1 MQKLVIKDLM
11 NILEYEKVRNT
22 YRQELMSY
30 KKDRRISLGPN
41 ITLTFE
47 NRRTMKFQIQE
58 IMRAERL
65 VHDETIQEEIEV
77 YNSLFKLGFGFV
89 EVGTITPKR
98 QLGNPKPRIF
108 RLEKDQALINRLGF
122 NNDGSE
128 IISKRIADNQP
139 NGFLGI
145 NIGPNKETKNKEEDY
160 YKCLSMLSRY
170 AGYITINISSPNT
183 EGLRN
188 FHAEKEMS
196 KLDEYRKRDRKNC
209 RDNKIGQIEVYIES

>member
-108 RLEKDQALINRLGF
+108 RLEKDEALINRLGF
-122 NNDGSE
+122 NNHGLE
-128 IISKRIADNQP
+128 MVAQRISKNKPKGI
-139 NGFLGI
+139 LGI
-145 NIGPNKETKNKEEDY
+145 NIGPNQETKDKSEDFY
-160 YKCLSMLSRY
+160 ICLS
-170 AGYITINISSPNT
+170 
-183 EGLRN
+183 
-188 FHAEKEMS
+188 
-196 KLDEYRKRDRKNC
+196 KLYS
-209 RDNKIGQIEVYIES
+209 Y

>member
-65 VHDETIQEEIEV
+65 ILLLHLKIEE
-77 YNSLFKLGFGFV
+77 
-89 EVGTITPKR
+89 
-98 QLGNPKPRIF
+98 Q
-108 RLEKDQALINRLGF
+108 
-122 NNDGSE
+122 
-128 IISKRIADNQP
+128 
-139 NGFLGI
+139 
-145 NIGPNKETKNKEEDY
+145 
-160 YKCLSMLSRY
+160 
-170 AGYITINISSPNT
+170 
-183 EGLRN
+183 
-188 FHAEKEMS
+188 
-196 KLDEYRKRDRKNC
+196 
-209 RDNKIGQIEVYIES
+209 

>member
-65 VHDETIQEEIEV
+65 VHDETCLL
-77 YNSLFKLGFGFV
+77 YTLTLP
-89 EVGTITPKR
+89 TTP
-98 QLGNPKPRIF
+98 
-108 RLEKDQALINRLGF
+108 
-122 NNDGSE
+122 
-128 IISKRIADNQP
+128 
-139 NGFLGI
+139 
-145 NIGPNKETKNKEEDY
+145 Y
-160 YKCLSMLSRY
+160 
-170 AGYITINISSPNT
+170 
-183 EGLRN
+183 
-188 FHAEKEMS
+188 
-196 KLDEYRKRDRKNC
+196 
-209 RDNKIGQIEVYIES
+209 V

>member
-77 YNSLFKLGFGFV
+77 YNSLLPKSNSLSATLFIEVTEESKIKSILNQFIGLTEGESLFFEIRGQKINAEFEAGREESDKISSVHYVNFKINQELIPLF
-89 EVGTITPKR
+89 ENDEEIKL
-98 QLGNPKPRIF
+98 QIQY
-108 RLEKDQALINRLGF
+108 KDFFHSQAL
-122 NNDGSE
+122 S
-128 IISKRIADNQP
+128 SK
-139 NGFLGI
+139 
-145 NIGPNKETKNKEEDY
+145 
-160 YKCLSMLSRY
+160 
-170 AGYITINISSPNT
+170 
-183 EGLRN
+183 
-188 FHAEKEMS
+188 S
-196 KLDEYRKRDRKNC
+196 KLSLFNDLTSK
-209 RDNKIGQIEVYIES
+209 

>member
-77 YNSLFKLGFGFV
+77 YNSLLPKSNSLSATLFI
-89 EVGTITPKR
+89 EVTEESKIKSILNQFIGLTEGES
-98 QLGNPKPRIF
+98 LF
-108 RLEKDQALINRLGF
+108 F
-122 NNDGSE
+122 E
-128 IISKRIADNQP
+128 IIGQK
-139 NGFLGI
+139 I
-145 NIGPNKETKNKEEDY
+145 NAEFEAGREESD
-160 YKCLSMLSRY
+160 K
-170 AGYITINISSPNT
+170 ISSVHYV
-183 EGLRN
+183 N
-188 FHAEKEMS
+188 FKINQELIPLFENDEEIKLQIQYKDYFHSQTLSSKS
-196 KLDEYRKRDRKNC
+196 KLSLFNDLTSK
-209 RDNKIGQIEVYIES
+209 

>member
-77 YNSLFKLGFGFV
+77 YNSLLPKSNSLSATLFI
-89 EVGTITPKR
+89 EVT
-98 QLGNPKPRIF
+98 
-108 RLEKDQALINRLGF
+108 E
-122 NNDGSE
+122 E
-128 IISKRIADNQP
+128 SKIKSILNQ
-139 NGFLGI
+139 F
-145 NIGPNKETKNKEEDY
+145 IG
-160 YKCLSMLSRY
+160 L
-170 AGYITINISSPNT
+170 T
-183 EGLRN
+183 EGESLFFEIRGDLYIDTN
-188 FHAEKEMS
+188 IP
-196 KLDEYRKRDRKNC
+196 KLTDF
-209 RDNKIGQIEVYIES
+209 